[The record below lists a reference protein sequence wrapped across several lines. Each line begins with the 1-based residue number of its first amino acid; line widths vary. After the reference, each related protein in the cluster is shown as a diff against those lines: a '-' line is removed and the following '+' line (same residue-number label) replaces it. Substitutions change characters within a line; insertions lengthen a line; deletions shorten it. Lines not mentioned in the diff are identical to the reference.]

1 MADLHKPRPS
11 TPKQDAARARNWSI
25 LLVRGGLGNIR
36 YALNWFP
43 AEQREALAVELEAIV
58 AELRGVPQ

>member
-1 MADLHKPRPS
+1 MSLQKPKEPS
-11 TPKQDAARARNWSI
+11 PKQTAARARNWSI

-43 AEQREALAVELEAIV
+43 QEQRAHLA
-58 AELRGVPQ
+58 AELRAIANEIDPLQ